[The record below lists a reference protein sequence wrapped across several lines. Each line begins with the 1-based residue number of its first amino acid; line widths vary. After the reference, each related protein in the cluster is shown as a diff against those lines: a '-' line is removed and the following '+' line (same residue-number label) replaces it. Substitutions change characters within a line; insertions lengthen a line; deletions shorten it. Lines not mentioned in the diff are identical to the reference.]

1 MLRHRL
7 TGGLPCAAAA
17 TLTLLLLAGGP
28 AHAAPESALKGI
40 NPPEPT
46 VPQVFTLMGQYVRVA
61 YNNDAFATLG
71 YRIAQESVGEEW
83 MLLEVGLA
91 MRDKT
96 PNFTL
101 KRDALSVKTPDGKSI
116 PLATQKDFAAAGY
129 LRALNNRAK
138 VQRDPINYFPME
150 ARHGCAIHFF
160 ANPTHGVGS
169 LSYDQVELSK
179 DRGCVGRLFFHIPGG
194 IQLGQHWLIV
204 KVAGGEIQV
213 PFRILTKEEAKEFS
227 KSWDDIKKEWEE
239 GLAD

>member
-7 TGGLPCAAAA
+7 TGGLPRAAAA
-17 TLTLLLLAGGP
+17 ALTLLLLSSGRASI
-28 AHAAPESALKGI
+28 AAEPTKI
-40 NPPEPT
+40 VPPEPT

-61 YNNDAFATLG
+61 YNNDGFATLG
-71 YRIAQESVGEEW
+71 YRVAQESVGEEW

-91 MRDKT
+91 MRDGT
-96 PNFTL
+96 PNFTM
-101 KRDALSVKTPDGKSI
+101 KRDGLTVKTPDGKSI
-116 PLATQKDFAAAGY
+116 ALATQTEFAKAGY

-160 ANPTHGVGS
+160 SNPSSGVGK
-169 LSYDQVELSK
+169 LAYDQVELSK

-194 IQLGQHWLIV
+194 IQVGQHWLIV
-204 KVAGGEIQV
+204 KFANSEIQV

-227 KSWDDIKKEWEE
+227 KSWDDIKKDWEDDGE
-239 GLAD
+239 LNQ